1 MSYTQEK
8 NKLISYRICRVRC
21 KCCGDIL
28 EYINK
33 SKNDNFDGMLVCSC
47 GKVSLDP
54 SAVMYRVIGSP
65 SDYEDLSEKWD

>member
-1 MSYTQEK
+1 MNDFQNK

-21 KCCGDIL
+21 KCCDDIL

-33 SKNDNFDGMLVCSC
+33 SKVDSYDGLLICSC

-54 SAVMYRVIGSP
+54 SAVMYRIIGSP